1 MKLSL
6 HEWTLEHLQQH
17 LQDAVAL
24 EFWTIP
30 FYMSSMYSIQDKSS
44 DAYQLIRTVV
54 NQEMLHLQCAANI
67 ANAYGLAP
75 KIAPPV
81 YEGTSIPFLDFSL
94 DPPETIKPYL
104 PYTAEIGALDKEHI
118 NAMCLIE
125 IPDYETQDEVQL
137 FSHTEEYGSI
147 GAFYAALRIGAA
159 QLKEKVHGGV
169 NQIDFFSSFYRNMP
183 EMKVTNSKKPGHD
196 QVDLLIDLITEQ
208 GEGQSKMDNAI
219 PHSFQNTADD
229 TSPEDDHFEKFNQIK
244 NAVKLP
250 ETFPVKSPA
259 DYTDEDC
266 ELQEIAL
273 DQFNA
278 LRMALEAL
286 FSGQNP
292 DQFFAIM
299 ASVGAAIRNCWEHGV
314 TPKFS

>member
-1 MKLSL
+1 MKLS
-6 HEWTLEHLQQH
+6 HQEWTIEHLQEH

-30 FYMSSMYSIQDKSS
+30 FYMSCMYSIKDKSL

-67 ANAYGLAP
+67 ANAYGLSP
-75 KIAPPV
+75 KINPPIYV
-81 YEGTSIPFLDFSL
+81 GTKIPFLDFSL
-94 DPPETIKPYL
+94 DPPEVIKPYL
-104 PYTAEIGALDKEHI
+104 PYTAEIGPLDLHHI

-125 IPDYETQDEVQL
+125 IPDYETQDEVHL
-137 FSHTEEYGSI
+137 FSDTEEYGSI
-147 GAFYAALRIGAA
+147 GAFYAALRKGAA
-159 QLKEKVHGGV
+159 LLKDHVKGGI

-183 EMKVTNSKKPGHD
+183 EMKITNSGIAGHN

-208 GEGQSKMDNAI
+208 GEGQNKLEETI
-219 PHSFQNTADD
+219 PHTFQNTADD
-229 TSPEDDHFEKFNQIK
+229 TSPEEDHFAKFNQIK
-244 NAVKLP
+244 SGDKP
-250 ETFPVKSPA
+250 DTFPVKDPA
-259 DYTDEDC
+259 DYSPEDH
-266 ELQEIAL
+266 ELQEIAFE
-273 DQFNA
+273 QFND
-278 LRMALEAL
+278 LRAALEAL

-299 ASVGAAIRNCWEHGV
+299 ASVGASLRNCWQHGV